1 MFDIPD
7 ELKGSGNHMPPMV
20 FAAKNAV
27 LVRDWANGSLWMATI
42 KAYRNGEP
50 SRVFEDVCFFSKGSL
65 AGIIGIESESGYPTD
80 LPQEA
85 AIRQQEFIAFLRK
98 ERQRKVDSQGLI
110 GRCFVGWEYGTE
122 AAATASFMVLC
133 EGLTDIALGYHDDH
147 GEYKRVRVDAGETGN
162 DWLDIALRVT
172 PFDSLN

>member
-7 ELKGSGNHMPPMV
+7 ELKGSGDLIPPIV

-27 LVRDWANGSLWMATI
+27 LVRDWANGSFWMATI

-85 AIRQQEFIAFLRK
+85 ATRQQEFIAYLRK
-98 ERQRKVDSQGLI
+98 ERQRKVDSLGLMA
-110 GRCFVGWEYGTE
+110 RCFEGWEYSTE
-122 AAATASFMVLC
+122 AAATASFMLLC
-133 EGLTDIALGYHDDH
+133 KGLTDIAVGFHDDH
-147 GEYKRVRVDAGETGN
+147 GEYKLFRVDAGETGN
-162 DWLDIALRVT
+162 DWLDLARRVI
-172 PFDSLN
+172 PFDALN